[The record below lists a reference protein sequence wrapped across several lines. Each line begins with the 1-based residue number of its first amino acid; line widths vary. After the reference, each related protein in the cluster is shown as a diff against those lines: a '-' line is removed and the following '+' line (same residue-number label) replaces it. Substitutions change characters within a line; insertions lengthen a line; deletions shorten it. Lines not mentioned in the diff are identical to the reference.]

1 MRGRSAPPQAA
12 TAARRAHGS
21 HLQGGGRATPGLAA
35 TERHE
40 LGGLKRQNRAT
51 RSPGGWK
58 REIKVCTGRAP
69 TKGSAG
75 REAASPGS
83 RGLCGT
89 RGSRLHR
96 ASPVCACARPSP
108 RVRPA
113 PTRPSCIRTP
123 VTRGQG
129 PLERPRFNLVTSA
142 ETASPLRSCS
152 QAQGLGLQYGPG
164 GTPCALS
171 GVTVRC
177 PDAV

>member
-1 MRGRSAPPQAA
+1 MHGPRSHQ
-12 TAARRAHGS
+12 
-21 HLQGGGRATPGLAA
+21 
-35 TERHE
+35 
-40 LGGLKRQNRAT
+40 
-51 RSPGGWK
+51 
-58 REIKVCTGRAP
+58 
-69 TKGSAG
+69 
-75 REAASPGS
+75 
-83 RGLCGT
+83 GLCGA
-89 RGSRLHR
+89 RGRLAR
-96 ASPVCACARPSP
+96 LPGALRDPRLASASCFPRLRLRTALP

-113 PTRPSCIRTP
+113 PTRPSSIRTP